1 MGKEAQKMPLRY
13 KINILNALK
22 EKGYNTNRIR
32 TEGLFS
38 QSTLQKLRE
47 GKGLS
52 WENIER
58 ICGLLE
64 CQPGDLIEYVQEN
77 NWFHKHISA
86 CSKSQKSAG
95 YAPVSVQQMRDTLLR
110 AGGVFREKEASLV
123 PGRALVWLGKF
134 QMGFRFSNSAD
145 GKEKSGFPVIHL
157 TVLFFLT
164 SLLIVWLKSHTLF
177 IGKPLKKLHGQIRL
191 ICPCLLPL
199 FVQPILQETDR
210 PDCKRRSAWRLDAF
224 SPHRRIC
231 CT

>member
-1 MGKEAQKMPLRY
+1 MHLISCNPKGIIRIMGKETQKMPLRY

-77 NWFHKHISA
+77 NWFPIHFSA
-86 CSKSQKSAG
+86 CSKSPKSAG
-95 YAPVSVQQMRDTLLR
+95 YKPVSVQQMRDTLLR
-110 AGGVFREKEASLV
+110 MGLYFGKKKLLL

-134 QMGFRFSNSAD
+134 QMGFWFSNSAD
-145 GKEKSGFPVIHL
+145 GKEKSDRLHLGSLSPFLLRKFFWTCIEQKRSKKYCVISAL
-157 TVLFFLT
+157 WISL
-164 SLLIVWLKSHTLF
+164 SLL
-177 IGKPLKKLHGQIRL
+177 
-191 ICPCLLPL
+191 
-199 FVQPILQETDR
+199 
-210 PDCKRRSAWRLDAF
+210 
-224 SPHRRIC
+224 HRRLPWC
-231 CT
+231 LPEW